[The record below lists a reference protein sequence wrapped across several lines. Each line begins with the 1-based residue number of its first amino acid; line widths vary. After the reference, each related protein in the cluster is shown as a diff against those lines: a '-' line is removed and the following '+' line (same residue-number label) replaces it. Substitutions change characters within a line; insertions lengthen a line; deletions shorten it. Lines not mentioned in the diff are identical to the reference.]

1 MTTFSNIEKVALL
14 LRDLPCEWYVCG
26 GWAVDLFLGRVTRAH
41 KDIDLSIAR
50 GRQLEVR
57 DYLKTRGWSFEKAH
71 DGQLTTWEDGEVLSL
86 PFHAVWC
93 RNGAHEPDFVELML
107 DEIDEE
113 MFKFRRDS
121 SVTMPR
127 GRMSFT
133 TPSGIPVLAPELVLL
148 YKSSAAEEYAD
159 DFRNARGALG
169 REARAWLKDALARV
183 YGRHAWAEE
192 L

>member
-1 MTTFSNIEKVALL
+1 MTAFSDIEKVALL

-26 GWAVDLFLGRVTRAH
+26 GWAIDLFLGRVTRAH

-57 DYLKTRGWSFEKAH
+57 EYLKTRGWSFEKAH
-71 DGQLTTWEDGEVLSL
+71 DGRLTPWEDGEVLSL

-93 RNGAHEPDFVELML
+93 RNDAHEPDFVELML

-113 MFKFRRDS
+113 VFKFRRDPTL
-121 SVTMPR
+121 TMPR
-127 GRMSFT
+127 GRVSFT
-133 TPSGIPVLAPELVLL
+133 TPSGVPVLAPELVLL
-148 YKSSAAEEYAD
+148 YKSNAAEEYAD
-159 DFRNARGALG
+159 DFRNASVALG
-169 REARAWLKDALARV
+169 SDARAWLKDALARV